1 MEMTEMLAPVPAA
14 ADYSVSAELWQR
26 LEAEIIAVSG
36 RIEAGDELVPEDV
49 ANVRKLKSQVEG
61 YVTSFNKA
69 MSGAQAQ
76 YKSMVARR
84 LTELGYDNIEQFI
97 LKKKQEQTRDCNNRE
112 TAKMNIL
119 KGLSDGLLARTN
131 RLKDTSIAKE
141 LLPAFVA
148 RFGSNVQS
156 GAKNKEIK
164 DWKPYFN
171 IMAHTVTLMDAFFCD
186 PKYEDAVILPIYSGT
201 MRELLAY
208 AKDGS
213 NEHLTNAIAKYQED
227 QSYIKAEKLK
237 QSVKTKEDAVE
248 HIRQILD
255 SIGDTGSLSEAAKTV
270 RMEQAWTEI
279 SDFVRLIN
287 NQ

>member
-26 LEAEIIAVSG
+26 LEAEIVAVSG

-69 MSGAQAQ
+69 MGDAQAQ

-97 LKKKQEQTRDCNNRE
+97 LKKRQEQTKECNSRE

-119 KGLSDGLLARTN
+119 KGLSDGLLARTH

-148 RFGSNVQS
+148 RFPNVQS
-156 GAKNKEIK
+156 GAKNKDIK

-171 IMAHTVTLMDAFFCD
+171 IMTHTVTLMDAFFCD

-208 AKDGS
+208 AKDGN
-213 NEHLTNAIAKYQED
+213 NEHLTKAVAKYQED
-227 QSYIKAEKLK
+227 QSYIKTEKLK

-270 RMEQAWTEI
+270 RIEQAWAEI